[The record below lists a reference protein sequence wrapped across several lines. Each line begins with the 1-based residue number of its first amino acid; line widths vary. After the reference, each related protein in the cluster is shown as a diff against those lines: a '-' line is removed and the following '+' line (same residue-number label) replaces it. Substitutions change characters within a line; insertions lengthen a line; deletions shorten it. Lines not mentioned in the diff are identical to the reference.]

1 LPLLVVENVEKVYGE
16 DPQRV
21 AAVRG
26 VSFTAAIGEFIALKG
41 PSGCGKSTLLHL
53 MGGMD
58 KPTSGTIALDGMALD
73 RLGEDDLVRV
83 RRRRIGFV
91 FQFFNLLP
99 TLSVL
104 ENVALPMLLDGATE
118 DEARARAMRL
128 LDRVGIGGRAQHFPA
143 ALSGGEMQRAAVAR
157 AVINQPALLLADEPT
172 GNLDSANGRQV
183 MEVLEEMNRE
193 LSVAIVLA
201 THSEDAA
208 RYARRVISMRD
219 GTVEFDRNESTPD
232 ENILKPV

>member
-1 LPLLVVENVEKVYGE
+1 
-16 DPQRV
+16 
-21 AAVRG
+21 
-26 VSFTAAIGEFIALKG
+26 
-41 PSGCGKSTLLHL
+41 
-53 MGGMD
+53 
-58 KPTSGTIALDGMALD
+58 
-73 RLGEDDLVRV
+73 
-83 RRRRIGFV
+83 
-91 FQFFNLLP
+91 
-99 TLSVL
+99 
-104 ENVALPMLLDGATE
+104 
-118 DEARARAMRL
+118 
-128 LDRVGIGGRAQHFPA
+128 
-143 ALSGGEMQRAAVAR
+143 MQRAAVAR